1 MQQLTSP
8 IGTSHQRTCGNG
20 AEAKLAAETVEEAAE
35 IQAGEVKG
43 FSLFLSSL
51 IASIAK
57 FFKRLVGRGSDEE

>member
-1 MQQLTSP
+1 MSSRL
-8 IGTSHQRTCGNG
+8 IGEFVSCV
-20 AEAKLAAETVEEAAE
+20 EAKLGAGSAEEAAE

-57 FFKRLVGRGSDEE
+57 FFKRLVGGGSGEE